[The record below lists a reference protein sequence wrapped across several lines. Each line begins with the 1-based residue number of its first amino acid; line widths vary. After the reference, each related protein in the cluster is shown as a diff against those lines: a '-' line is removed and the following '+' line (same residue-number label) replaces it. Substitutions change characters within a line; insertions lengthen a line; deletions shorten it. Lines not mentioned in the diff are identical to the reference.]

1 MDVAFEMISIISEV
15 RGQVEFP
22 ELDMRIG
29 IHTGDVIGGI
39 IGTDIIVIG
48 IIVVTVVVVI
58 VVGGRVASLSL
69 AFVVVVA
76 VRRLGQHDVR
86 AHFDDQ

>member
-39 IGTDIIVIG
+39 IGTDIVRYDIYGDDV
-48 IIVVTVVVVI
+48 
-58 VVGGRVASLSL
+58 RVANVMESQGLQG
-69 AFVVVVA
+69 FI
-76 VRRLGQHDVR
+76 
-86 AHFDDQ
+86 